1 VKAPSR
7 QTSIAIVVL
16 GVLALVIALARLHT
30 YHEPLERDITSA
42 AVIAHEMLGGRS
54 LYADMWDHKPPAT
67 HVTHAVAILLVGP
80 GPGAIYLLNIAAA
93 ITTLL
98 GVYVAASAVGVT
110 AGLWAAVFWTLV
122 SGDLWLQANQPNAE
136 VFINAC
142 IVWAFAL
149 LVRSS
154 GRPRVWRVLTMAG
167 LFALAS
173 LYKPIAVAPVAAL
186 ALAHV
191 VTPWPGCSR
200 RRALADALC
209 IVGVGVA
216 AWLATGTYFAARGH
230 FADFYQAVFAYNRY
244 YSSYYWSNDT
254 VSTQTMWS
262 NLVNSLLVDPL
273 DPKFLSPATTLAV
286 LTLVGAVHGVMSG
299 PRRLWLLL
307 LALGIGTHIA
317 VALPGQWYPHYYQLW
332 LPALAV
338 GAGWS
343 AVASFAPGAP
353 RIPRWVSPAV
363 ASAAVV
369 LLLAQQI
376 PFYQAS
382 PEVWSRLK
390 YGDMFVAEQQLGR
403 ELGVLLAPGE
413 TFYEFGSET
422 GLYFESRHWPP
433 SGASYVYPLLD
444 GPVASPLTVR
454 TITDLERRSPTMF
467 IVNKSLLQPRLRHPI
482 LDWARPR
489 YVHMAGNDDRGTF
502 VLLVRR
508 GSRLDV
514 TPAR

>member
-16 GVLALVIALARLHT
+16 GALALVIAVARLHT

-54 LYADMWDHKPPAT
+54 LYADLWDHKPPAI
-67 HVTHAVAILLVGP
+67 HVTHAAAILLAGP

-98 GVYVAASAVGVT
+98 GVYVAASAAGVGG
-110 AGLWAAVFWTLV
+110 GLWGAVFWTLV

-142 IVWAFAL
+142 IIWAFAL
-149 LVRSS
+149 LVRSG
-154 GRPRVWRVLTMAG
+154 GRPRVWRVLAAAG

-173 LYKPIAVAPVAAL
+173 LYKPIAAAPAAAL
-186 ALAHV
+186 ALAHIV
-191 VTPWPGCSR
+191 APGPGCSR

-209 IVGVGVA
+209 IGGIGGG
-216 AWLATGTYFAARGH
+216 AWLATGGYFAARGH

-254 VSTQTMWS
+254 VSSQTMWS
-262 NLVNSLLVDPL
+262 NLVNSLFVDPF
-273 DPKFLSPATTLAV
+273 DPKFLSLATTLAV
-286 LTLVGAVHGVMSG
+286 LTLAGAVHGVIFG

-307 LALGIGTHIA
+307 LALGIGIHIA

-332 LPALAV
+332 LPMLAV

-343 AVASFAPGAP
+343 AVASFARGTW
-353 RIPRWVSPAV
+353 RIPRWVSTAV

-376 PFYQAS
+376 PFYQAP

-390 YGDMFVAEQQLGR
+390 YGDVFVAEQKLGR

-433 SGASYVYPLLD
+433 SGAFYVYPLLD
-444 GPVASPLTVR
+444 GPVASPLTARAV
-454 TITDLERRSPTMF
+454 TELERRSPTMF

-482 LDWARPR
+482 LDWAQPR
-489 YVHMAGNDDRGTF
+489 YVHMAGDDDRGTF
-502 VLLVRR
+502 VLFVRR

-514 TPAR
+514 TRTR